1 MPVADTAEDSIR
13 VFLSANAD
21 ELRLG
26 VSDENLKVIQDVS
39 TPVRRI
45 VRFQQVQDGIPVF
58 GGIVTVQLDKNNQ
71 VETTRPGPRASSPGR
86 PTDGRYE
93 DDTR

>member
-1 MPVADTAEDSIR
+1 MDNRSILTDSDVRWDEREGRPRKVRGVHMPVADTAEDSIR

-45 VRFQQVQDGIPVF
+45 VRFQRDAGWDPSF
-58 GGIVTVQLDKNNQ
+58 RRDRDRT
-71 VETTRPGPRASSPGR
+71 A
-86 PTDGRYE
+86 
-93 DDTR
+93 